1 MINTSENS
9 KHIFRLGLSRVFK
22 AGLTLVSVAALT
34 FGFLTFIDDKNSFLV
49 LAYILRMLEGVAG
62 AIQTRLPMA

>member
-1 MINTSENS
+1 M
-9 KHIFRLGLSRVFK
+9 
-22 AGLTLVSVAALT
+22 AALT

-62 AIQTRLPMA
+62 AILWTAMLSLLIAR